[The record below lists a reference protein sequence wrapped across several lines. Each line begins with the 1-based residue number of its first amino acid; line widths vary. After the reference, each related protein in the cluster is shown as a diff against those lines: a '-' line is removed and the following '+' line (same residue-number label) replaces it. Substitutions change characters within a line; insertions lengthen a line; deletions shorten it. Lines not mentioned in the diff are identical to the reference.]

1 MLKMVSQTAKWRS
14 CLSQA
19 VWAPKGASKDPHR
32 EKSIRVVLPPKVT
45 KRTDS
50 TPNRTASRVIRAF
63 SVWSKTLRLRRGAVP
78 IPRPEQ
84 HWRVLRRPGSRGP
97 GAAVTHSYTAA
108 AKERNEAL
116 KQLGVRTAR
125 GGDNVDQ
132 IAAMVRAG
140 RKSVTSQSTPRVPAV
155 PPKESKEKICK

>member
-19 VWAPKGASKDPHR
+19 VWAPKGASKDPR
-32 EKSIRVVLPPKVT
+32 KINSDGSPDKVT

-50 TPNRTASRVIRAF
+50 TPNRTASRAIRALP
-63 SVWSKTLRLRRGAVP
+63 VWSRPCVCAGPWSQSRDPNNTGEFCVGLVLEDPLQQQHIHVRLPLRR
-78 IPRPEQ
+78 E
-84 HWRVLRRPGSRGP
+84 
-97 GAAVTHSYTAA
+97 
-108 AKERNEAL
+108 NEAL

-125 GGDNVDQ
+125 RGDNVDR
-132 IAAMVRAG
+132 IAAMVRAAL
-140 RKSVTSQSTPRVPAV
+140 VTSQSTPRVPAV